1 VDHLCR
7 VSSDLV
13 SVADELRSKLR
24 SKKCCGCGEKTRRDW
39 SCDCTAN
46 GVATNHTVADELRR
60 LAREFEAALDQG
72 KQLLGSGYDERQA
85 DGNGLVG
92 SHDDGGSDS
101 VYSAEDDS
109 SDESS
114 SSSEEEDA

>member
-72 KQLLGSGYDERQA
+72 KQLLGSGYDERQSNA
-85 DGNGLVG
+85 NGVVG
-92 SHDDGGSDS
+92 SHDDAGSDS
-101 VYSAEDDS
+101 VS
-109 SDESS
+109 SEVSSSSQEVS
-114 SSSEEEDA
+114 SSSEELD